1 MNTFLTI
8 REKKHAFNTHTHTL
22 ASSTNFS
29 KNINRGLYLSTVYS
43 YKRKQN
49 VADKAG

>member
-8 REKKHAFNTHTHTL
+8 REKKHAFNTHTL